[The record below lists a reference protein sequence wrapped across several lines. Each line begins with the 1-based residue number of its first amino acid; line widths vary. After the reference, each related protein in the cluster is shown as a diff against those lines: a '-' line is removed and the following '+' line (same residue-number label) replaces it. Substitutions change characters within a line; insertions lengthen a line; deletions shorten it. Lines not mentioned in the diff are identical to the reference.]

1 MFEVSLL
8 HLYQNS
14 MKKLMMKEKIIGKS
28 RELFLKLG
36 FKSITM
42 DDIAQEMCCSKKT
55 IYKFFA
61 NKEILVEKTIEDV
74 QNEIH
79 INISR
84 ILTNT
89 ENAIA
94 GNFEISAYFRDM
106 FKSSETSPVHQLKKH
121 YPKIYAKVH
130 ERQVNES
137 KVWFIKNIQNGI
149 DQGFFRTNIEVED
162 YANFYY
168 ILIFQ
173 INENTVLERD
183 AAALELKALEY
194 HIRAMATPKGIIELE
209 KQLAQIPT

>member
-1 MFEVSLL
+1 
-8 HLYQNS
+8 
-14 MKKLMMKEKIIGKS
+14 MMKEKIISKS
-28 RELFLKLG
+28 RDLFLKLG

-55 IYKFFA
+55 LYKFFA

-84 ILTNT
+84 IFTET

-121 YPKIYAKVH
+121 YPEIYKKVH
-130 ERQVNES
+130 ERQVTES
-137 KVWFIKNIQNGI
+137 KVWFVKNIQNGI
-149 DQGFFRTNIEVED
+149 DQGYFRSDIDTDN

-168 ILIFQ
+168 MLIFH
-173 INENTVLERD
+173 INENTVYESD
-183 AAALELKALEY
+183 AAILELKALEY
-194 HIRAMATPKGIIELE
+194 HIRAMATPKGITELE
-209 KQLAQIPT
+209 KQLAQTPT